1 VALRP
6 RAGGVAKLASIPRL
20 RGSLPLGSPYCLVIA
35 PAAGFIAIARRA
47 PPRRRADSLAIYGP
61 TAVYGLATSAFDST
75 GLLPV
80 FERTTTVGVFVFHVI
95 PAVVRPDYFPKGSMQ
110 LTRERHDE
118 IEDSLSYLG
127 VAHGGESA
135 AQLKTFA
142 RDERVGDLALSFV
155 LNGVANAPRYRG
167 NVLEEVG
174 DRDIEKIGKLLQATG
189 ADPVRPFLVLLDLL
203 QADIERFAH
212 LGLAH
217 FQGDP
222 AHSQACSNLRIDGG
236 WRFHRPTLDRARDD
250 ASCLNAPAAKVW
262 WQCDGETSVA
272 GIAARVG
279 AWPDEHADAGDAYP
293 RGGDR
298 VSVSFVRFDHGG
310 RTSLARF

>member
-135 AQLKTFA
+135 AQLKAFA
-142 RDERVGDLALSFV
+142 HEVGDFGFAVWPKRTRSCRRS
-155 LNGVANAPRYRG
+155 GASI
-167 NVLEEVG
+167 LEEVAG
-174 DRDIEKIGKLLQATG
+174 RDAEKIGDLLQATG
-189 ADPVRPFLVLLDLL
+189 ADSIRAILVLLDLL
-203 QADIERFAH
+203 ETDMERLAYRGSAH
-212 LGLAH
+212 TQNEPTHL
-217 FQGDP
+217 
-222 AHSQACSNLRIDGG
+222 HSGSYLRVDG
-236 WRFHRPTLDRARDD
+236 
-250 ASCLNAPAAKVW
+250 V
-262 WQCDGETSVA
+262 
-272 GIAARVG
+272 
-279 AWPDEHADAGDAYP
+279 
-293 RGGDR
+293 
-298 VSVSFVRFDHGG
+298 
-310 RTSLARF
+310 